1 MEIVAYYLV
10 SFLLTITIVIYAW
23 KLLDWAWFRPR
34 KLEKC
39 LRKQGL
45 KGNSYKLI
53 FGDLKELAKS
63 FEDANSKPL
72 KVSDDDIC
80 PRIVPYFVDTIKKHG
95 KFCFRFSSNGVL
107 FTCFEVRLIQILTEK
122 SHS

>member
-10 SFLLTITIVIYAW
+10 SFLLTITSVIYAW

-53 FGDLKELAKS
+53 LGDLKELAKS
-63 FEDANSKPL
+63 FEDVKSKPL
-72 KVSDDDIC
+72 NVFDDDIT

-95 KFCFRFSSNGVL
+95 KLCFCFSSNDVL
-107 FTCFEVRLIQILTEK
+107 CTCFEV
-122 SHS
+122 